1 MNNPHLRRDAALGI
15 AFALIS
21 AIGFSGKAIFVKLAY
36 LSEVDAVT
44 LLALRMAF
52 SVPVFIGVA
61 LWAAWRHETPLT
73 KREHLLVIAL
83 GIIGYYLSSLFDFL
97 GLQYISA
104 GLERLILFLYP
115 TMTVVLLA
123 LLYRQAI
130 VRKVQIAIAL
140 SYGGIALVF
149 VHDAGL
155 QGENTMLGASL
166 VFLSTLT
173 YSLYLVGAGHA
184 IARIGTTRFT
194 SYAMIIASLACV
206 LQFLFTHPTHI
217 ALELPARVYWL
228 ALAMAAFSTVL
239 PVFML
244 SWAIRHIGTGN
255 ASLVS
260 SLGPASTIFMAWLFL
275 GEHVT
280 LLQIIGSILVLA
292 GVLVVSLHS
301 RKGSV

>member
-280 LLQIIGSILVLA
+280 LLQIIGSALVLA